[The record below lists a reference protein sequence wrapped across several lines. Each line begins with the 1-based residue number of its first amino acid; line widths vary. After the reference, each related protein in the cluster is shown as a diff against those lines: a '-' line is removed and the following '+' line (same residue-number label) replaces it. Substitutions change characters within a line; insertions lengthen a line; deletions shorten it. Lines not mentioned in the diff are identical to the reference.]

1 MFGFLGAPFLLI
13 VAVVLLALAGKSE
26 DDPRRERPA
35 ALYLS
40 TLTLVGVLA
49 VLAGTF
55 LAVNGLVELTD
66 TKPSGW
72 TSYSERIEVGGEFE
86 FGPDMR
92 QRGRR
97 LQPLPPV
104 ARPGA
109 NHDDDV
115 SQLIGGLIVGAVGLA
130 LLRFHVPKL
139 QDLADNSEG
148 PGARVYSRLLY
159 IVSGVA
165 LLTGLGA
172 AGSALYAVYGMIA
185 PDTAGAGEVT
195 DALRA
200 LITALAVAT
209 VAWALFREAWSKSED
224 LAAVAAPDDAVTV
237 TEAIT
242 ANKAPRARKAAPPK
256 E

>member
-1 MFGFLGAPFLLI
+1 MFGFFGAPFVLI

-40 TLTLVGVLA
+40 ALTLVGVLM

-72 TSYSERIEVGGEFE
+72 TSYSEAIEVRPDFE
-86 FGPDMR
+86 FG

-97 LQPLPPV
+97 VQPLPPIQ
-104 ARPGA
+104 RPGA

-115 SQLIGGLIVGAVGLA
+115 SQLIGGLIVGAIGVA

-139 QDLADNSEG
+139 QDLADNSDG
-148 PGARVYSRLLY
+148 AGARVYSRLLY
-159 IVSGVA
+159 VVCGVA

-172 AGSALYAVYGMIA
+172 AGTALYSVYAMIA

-195 DALRA
+195 DGLRS

-209 VAWALFREAWSKSED
+209 VAWALFREAWAKSED
-224 LAAVAAPDDAVTV
+224 LAAVAAPDIVVVEEPAPTV
-237 TEAIT
+237 V
-242 ANKAPRARKAAPPK
+242 KRVRAPRKATPPD